1 MISKGCGDGDFSQK
15 KLVKWLFQPLKV
27 GDLVILLNYGDGDLG
42 SLRVLFSKIVD
53 LQIHFL
59 KRKYRLKDFFFALFV

>member
-1 MISKGCGDGDFSQK
+1 MISKGCGDGDFSSK

-27 GDLVILLNYGDGDLG
+27 GDLVILLNCGDGDFG

-53 LQIHFL
+53 LQIHIF
-59 KRKYRLKDFFFALFV
+59 KKENID